1 MERQYIHLGISA
13 IIAFGGLIS
22 VLVMARLHL
31 HGDMLMAVFF
41 AGSVG
46 AVVNNYFRLAN
57 LSATPGASKAALN
70 RPAVTMQLYVSLF
83 VSGIL
88 GFVAYG
94 LFLSGLLQ
102 GALFPEFVSLEDH
115 YQSLST
121 LLRDVSPKTNLDT
134 SKAIMWAFVAGFSE
148 RLIPNILDS
157 LIRKTEIEQQP
168 PEA

>member
-1 MERQYIHLGISA
+1 MERQYINLALSA
-13 IIAFGGLIS
+13 FIAFGGLIM
-22 VLVMARLHL
+22 VLILARLDF
-31 HGDMLMAVFF
+31 HGDVMMAVFF

-46 AVVNNYFRLAN
+46 AVVNNYFRLAS
-57 LSATPGASKAALN
+57 LSANPEAIKDLIN
-70 RPAVTMQLYVSLF
+70 RPAVTIQMYVSLF

-102 GALFPEFVSLEDH
+102 GELFPEFESIHDN

-121 LLRDVSPKTNLDT
+121 LLESVSPKTNLDT
-134 SKAIMWAFVAGFSE
+134 AKAIMWAFVAGFSE

-157 LIRKTEIEQQP
+157 LIVKVQKERG
-168 PEA
+168 